1 MRSFHKAAE
10 GGFNRV
16 FKLTMADGFQV
27 IARLPYRST
36 RPKALATASE
46 VATMD
51 LARHYGIP
59 TPLVYGCSTDSDN
72 PVGSEYI
79 IMEKIPGQCL
89 GNTWDHLADEE
100 RVTLLENIV
109 NLKSEALQHPCGWVR
124 QHLLREGSSKSN
136 GFHFPRRACW
146 HILHRAKHSSRVL
159 VWSTS

>member
-1 MRSFHKAAE
+1 
-10 GGFNRV
+10 
-16 FKLTMADGFQV
+16 MADGFQV

-72 PVGSEYI
+72 PVGSGYI

-109 NLKSEALQHPCGWVR
+109 NLEVKLFNIPVVGY
-124 QHLLREGSSKSN
+124 GSIYYEKDLPKAMASISLAEPAGTFCIGPN
-136 GFHFPRRACW
+136 TAQEYWSGARADLDITRCAGM
-146 HILHRAKHSSRVL
+146 HC
-159 VWSTS
+159 